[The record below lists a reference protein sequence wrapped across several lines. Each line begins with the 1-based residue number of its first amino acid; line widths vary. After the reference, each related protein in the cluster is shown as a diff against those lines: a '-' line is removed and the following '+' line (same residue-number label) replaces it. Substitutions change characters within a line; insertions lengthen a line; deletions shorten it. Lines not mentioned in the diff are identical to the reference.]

1 MHWNLR
7 VYRAAK
13 VCDTRRVNP
22 LKRSFARTRLSLVK
36 RILLPAV
43 LLVTAAALHA
53 ADDSAR
59 VRALRVPGALQIL
72 KAELASDGA
81 IHVLADS
88 KSGPQHVLTRDGG
101 ATFSKP
107 ISVVDE
113 AARRPGLEFGVW
125 DAAIERDGRVH
136 VVLGTNAWK
145 LKLPKEEWGCF
156 YTSLAPGTNAFT
168 PVRNINH
175 KPSEGFSIAAG
186 TAGAVCVN
194 YLSGKLYSMLSRD
207 GGATFA
213 SAVEPDPAWNPC
225 RCCTTSTAFGSDG
238 RLALLY
244 REETNNERDMWLAL
258 WDPTPAGKVTRTRI
272 STTPWKVAACPMTY
286 FSVTSRA
293 DGYVAAWPTMGKVYF
308 AHLGKD
314 GAVLPPGEILTPG
327 TNGMRTGVLALSA
340 PDGAALIVWKNNDTL
355 GWQRYSADGVP
366 QGVPGSAPSPGSGAA
381 GVVLANG
388 TFLLFP

>member
-1 MHWNLR
+1 M
-7 VYRAAK
+7 
-13 VCDTRRVNP
+13 NP
-22 LKRSFARTRLSLVK
+22 LQNSFASARLSFVK
-36 RILLPAV
+36 FVMLPAA
-43 LLVTAAALHA
+43 LLMAGAGLYA
-53 ADDSAR
+53 ADDAAR
-59 VRALRVPGALQIL
+59 VRALRVPGALLVL
-72 KAELASDGA
+72 KAELAADGA

-88 KSGPQHVLTRDGG
+88 KSGPQHVVTRDVG

-107 ISVVDE
+107 ISVVDD

-125 DAAIERDGRVH
+125 DAAIGKDGRVH
-136 VVLGTNAWK
+136 VVLGNNAWK

-156 YTSLAPGTNAFT
+156 YTSLGPGAKAFT

-207 GGATFA
+207 GGATFS
-213 SAVEPDPAWNPC
+213 SAVEPDPAWSPC

-238 RLALLY
+238 MQALLY

-258 WDPTPAGKVTRTRI
+258 WDPAGAGKVTRTRI
-272 STTPWKVAACPMTY
+272 SATPWKVAACPMTY
-286 FSVTSRA
+286 FSVTPRA

-308 AHLGKD
+308 ARLGKN
-314 GAVLPPGEILTPG
+314 GAVLAPGEILTPG

-340 PDGAALIVWKNNDTL
+340 PDGAALIAWKNNDTL
-355 GWQRYSADGVP
+355 GWQLYSADGVP
-366 QGVPGSAPSPGSGAA
+366 QGVPGSTPSPGSGAA

-388 TFLLFP
+388 KFLLFP